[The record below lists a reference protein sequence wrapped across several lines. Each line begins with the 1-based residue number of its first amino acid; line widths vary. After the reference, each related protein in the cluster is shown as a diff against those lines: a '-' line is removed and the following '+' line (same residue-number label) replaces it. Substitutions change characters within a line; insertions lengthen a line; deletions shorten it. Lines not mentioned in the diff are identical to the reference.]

1 MIRQIIGIL
10 LCVVLLSCKSETKK
24 VDSSSN
30 EEQSVKEDNSFKMY
44 EMSPMA
50 VLMEQMWVDNQRI
63 RDKIIEGLPITDSM
77 PSLHYQLFLADMTD
91 PSERDAFFEQQ
102 AKKYLETEEVFYKD
116 PNTNTK
122 EKFNAIVNS
131 CLECH
136 AKKCGG
142 PIPRIRKLLIP

>member
-1 MIRQIIGIL
+1 MVRQIIGIL
-10 LCVVLLSCKSETKK
+10 LCIVLFGCKNETKTTE
-24 VDSSSN
+24 SSLI
-30 EEQSVKEDNSFKMY
+30 EEQNTKEKSSFQMY

-50 VLMEQMWVDNQRI
+50 ALMEQMWVDNKRI
-63 RDKIIEGLPITDSM
+63 REKIVEGLPITDSM
-77 PSLHYQLFLADMTD
+77 PSLHYKLFLADMTD

-102 AKKYLETEEVFYKD
+102 TKRYLETEEEFYKD

-122 EKFNAIVNS
+122 SKFNAIVNS

-142 PIPRIRKLLIP
+142 PVPRIRKLLIP